1 MSGKVKLNDTVLTRD
16 YMILEQLSSKF
27 RQSEVLD
34 IVYKSYQNW
43 VKENNM
49 KAIRKMEEL
58 EFFNYYS
65 NSMLLKGVENDE
77 IKQLIKEYM

>member
-34 IVYKSYQNW
+34 IVYKSYKNW